1 MVITKVYRD
10 NYTRELPTYIIAKR
24 NAYQFGKKNGA
35 IFQAGWHP
43 PGDCH
48 KNLFR
53 EHKILDI
60 GYEVEYPSIVT
71 DLSCLVSQATNISVT
86 QVQISRRNKVTIYFI
101 NKMKPAARKP

>member
-1 MVITKVYRD
+1 MLINLV
-10 NYTRELPTYIIAKR
+10 
-24 NAYQFGKKNGA
+24 KKMGH
-35 IFQAGWHP
+35 FFKQVGTP

-48 KNLFR
+48 TNLFR